1 MLTAIVNCKIN
12 LGLNII
18 RKRDDGFHDLQTVFY
33 PTDYFTDQLSLEQ
46 IENGF
51 EFVCHSAQNLGP
63 SADNLCVRAYR
74 LLERDFGIQGVVF
87 SSPSV
92 FHGDK
97 RDFFNSPAQYVIKVE
112 KTDLGKKVFS
122 C

>member
-1 MLTAIVNCKIN
+1 MALV
-12 LGLNII
+12 
-18 RKRDDGFHDLQTVFY
+18 DLIGQT
-33 PTDYFTDQLSLEQ
+33 L
-46 IENGF
+46 
-51 EFVCHSAQNLGP
+51 
-63 SADNLCVRAYR
+63 
-74 LLERDFGIQGVVF
+74 VF

-122 C
+122 CKPTGHNKGHLASERTVLSPQPEKRLGMLTCLLPQPKKMPFLSSSPGMPLG

>member
-1 MLTAIVNCKIN
+1 MALV
-12 LGLNII
+12 
-18 RKRDDGFHDLQTVFY
+18 DLIGQT
-33 PTDYFTDQLSLEQ
+33 L
-46 IENGF
+46 
-51 EFVCHSAQNLGP
+51 
-63 SADNLCVRAYR
+63 
-74 LLERDFGIQGVVF
+74 VF